1 MSPDPRERPDPSSED
16 GPDGDPVMRPDPQER
31 PGPSSVDVPDGDPVG
46 PGWRAILASLD
57 RLPQGALSRLFGRL
71 ADVPLPRPV
80 RRPILGAFVRLTGI
94 RMEDAA
100 EPMERYGSINALFV
114 RRLASG
120 LRSWP
125 DDPTLVASPVDGV
138 LGACGTVRDGT
149 LIQAKGLGYRATE
162 LLAAP
167 SDRYEGGLFLTLYLS
182 PRHYHRI
189 HTPLP
194 GRVVR
199 ARHVPGRLLPVNTPS
214 VRSVDRLF
222 ATNERLVAELETAV
236 GRVAVVAVGATNVGR
251 ISAAFDPEWAGGPEA
266 SVTNRPS
273 PLPPE
278 RDYPEGVSVEAGGE
292 LMAFHLGSTVVL
304 LTEPGLL
311 PATGVVSA
319 TEVLAGTVLARPQT
333 PEPRD
338 A

>member
-1 MSPDPRERPDPSSED
+1 
-16 GPDGDPVMRPDPQER
+16 
-31 PGPSSVDVPDGDPVG
+31 
-46 PGWRAILASLD
+46 
-57 RLPQGALSRLFGRL
+57 
-71 ADVPLPRPV
+71 
-80 RRPILGAFVRLTGI
+80 
-94 RMEDAA
+94 MEDAA

-114 RRLASG
+114 RKLAPG

-125 DDPTLVASPVDGV
+125 ADPTLLTSPVDGV
-138 LGACGTVRDGT
+138 LGAWGTVRDGA
-149 LIQAKGLGYRATE
+149 LIQAKGLDYRATD
-162 LLAAP
+162 LLAGPA
-167 SDRYEGGLFLTLYLS
+167 DRYEGGLFLTLYLS

-199 ARHVPGRLLPVNTPS
+199 ARHVPGRLLPVNAPS
-214 VRSVDRLF
+214 VRSVERLF
-222 ATNERLVAELETAV
+222 ATNERLVAELDTAV

-251 ISAAFDPEWAGGPEA
+251 ISAAFDPEWAGGPET

-278 RDYPEGVSVEAGGE
+278 REYPGGVPVEAGGE

-311 PATGVVSA
+311 PTSDVVSSG
-319 TEVLAGTVLARPQT
+319 EVLVGTVLARPQT
-333 PEPRD
+333 PEPSD